1 MATIMERKI
10 FNAEHKMFRNSISE
24 FIEKEIAPN
33 YDEWEKNKQIPKE
46 VWKKLGDLGGLCPMA
61 EEKYGGLGGD
71 YLFQTIVTEELSY
84 RGFSGL
90 LVAVHNDLVNPYI
103 DKFGT
108 EEQKEKWL
116 PKMISGEMITGLAM
130 TEPSVGSNLAGI
142 QTKATKKKNKYIVN
156 GAKTFISNGQNGDL
170 FVTAVRTT
178 KTGMISP
185 DPRWGISMLA
195 IPSDAP
201 GFARGRNL
209 DKIGFHSQDTS
220 ELFFQDAEIPVENL
234 IGEKNKGWMYMMENL
249 QTERIALAVGA
260 VAAAKGALNITKEY
274 VQTRKIF
281 NSHVIFFCKNFIV
294 EFIIFIISPIFNQIT
309 YYVISYKLHFFI
321 RKYCKIITHFPC
333 PLYFFQIRFL
343 CLFFGREFL
352 DFPIEV
358 RFGVTFAFFRC
369 ASPYAD
375 LFAII
380 FLPVNEIFLFELLKS
395 LYVILPNRLLSN
407 NAIHI

>member
-1 MATIMERKI
+1 MERKI
-10 FNAEHKMFRNSISE
+10 FSAEHKMFRDSISE

-46 VWKKLGDLGGLCPMA
+46 IWKKLGDLGGLCPMA

-71 YLFQTIVTEELSY
+71 YLFQVIVTEELSY

-90 LVAVHNDLVNPYI
+90 LVAVHNDLVYPYI

-170 FVTAVRTT
+170 FITAVRTT
-178 KTGMISP
+178 KTGITNP

-220 ELFFQDAEIPVENL
+220 ELFFQDTEVPVENL
-234 IGEKNKGWMYMMENL
+234 IGEKNKGWLYMMENL
-249 QTERIALAVGA
+249 QTERIAVAVGS
-260 VAAAKGALNITKEY
+260 VAAARGALDITKEY

-281 NSHVIFFCKNFIV
+281 NKPVAAFQNTKFKLAECATDV
-294 EFIIFIISPIFNQIT
+294 EIGQS
-309 YYVISYKLHFFI
+309 
-321 RKYCKIITHFPC
+321 
-333 PLYFFQIRFL
+333 
-343 CLFFGREFL
+343 FL
-352 DFPIEV
+352 DDILERHMKGENLVKEVSMAKYWCSDMQFRVADKCLQLFGGYGYMKEYPIS
-358 RFGVTFAFFRC
+358 RHWTDARLQRI
-369 ASPYAD
+369 YAGT
-375 LFAII
+375 
-380 FLPVNEIFLFELLKS
+380 NEIMK
-395 LYVILPNRLLSN
+395 VIIAQQIGLSEDGKT
-407 NAIHI
+407 

>member
-1 MATIMERKI
+1 MERKI
-10 FNAEHKMFRNSISE
+10 FSAEHKMFRDSISE

-90 LVAVHNDLVNPYI
+90 LVAVHNDLVYPYI

-170 FVTAVRTT
+170 FITAVRTT
-178 KTGMISP
+178 KTGITNP

-220 ELFFQDAEIPVENL
+220 ELFFQDTEVPVENL
-234 IGEKNKGWMYMMENL
+234 IGEKNKGWLYMMENL
-249 QTERIALAVGA
+249 QTERIAVAVGS
-260 VAAAKGALNITKEY
+260 VAAARGALDITKEY

-281 NSHVIFFCKNFIV
+281 NKPVAAFQNTKFKLAECATDV
-294 EFIIFIISPIFNQIT
+294 EIGQS
-309 YYVISYKLHFFI
+309 
-321 RKYCKIITHFPC
+321 
-333 PLYFFQIRFL
+333 
-343 CLFFGREFL
+343 FL
-352 DFPIEV
+352 DDILERHMKGENLVKEVSMAKYWCSDMQFRVADKCLQLFGGYGYMKEYPIS
-358 RFGVTFAFFRC
+358 RHWTDARLQRI
-369 ASPYAD
+369 YAGT
-375 LFAII
+375 
-380 FLPVNEIFLFELLKS
+380 NEIMK
-395 LYVILPNRLLSN
+395 VIIAQQIGLSEDGKT
-407 NAIHI
+407 

>member
-1 MATIMERKI
+1 MERKI
-10 FNAEHKMFRNSISE
+10 FSAEHKMFRDSISE

-71 YLFQTIVTEELSY
+71 FLFQTIVTEELSY

-90 LVAVHNDLVNPYI
+90 LVAVHNDLVYPYI

-170 FVTAVRTT
+170 FITAVRTT

-234 IGEKNKGWMYMMENL
+234 IGERNKGWLYMMENL

-260 VAAAKGALNITKEY
+260 VAAAKGALDITKEY

-281 NSHVIFFCKNFIV
+281 NKPVAAFQNTKFKLAECATDV
-294 EFIIFIISPIFNQIT
+294 EIGQS
-309 YYVISYKLHFFI
+309 
-321 RKYCKIITHFPC
+321 
-333 PLYFFQIRFL
+333 
-343 CLFFGREFL
+343 FL
-352 DFPIEV
+352 DDILERHMKGENLVKEVSMAKYWCSDMQFRVADKCLQLFGGYGYMKEYPIS
-358 RFGVTFAFFRC
+358 RHWTDARLQRIYGGT
-369 ASPYAD
+369 
-375 LFAII
+375 
-380 FLPVNEIFLFELLKS
+380 NEIMKVIIAQQIGLSEDSKPLKQGW
-395 LYVILPNRLLSN
+395 
-407 NAIHI
+407 

>member
-1 MATIMERKI
+1 MERKI
-10 FNAEHKMFRNSISE
+10 FSAEHKMFRDSISE

-71 YLFQTIVTEELSY
+71 FLFQTIVTEELSY

-90 LVAVHNDLVNPYI
+90 LVAVHNDLVYPYI

-220 ELFFQDAEIPVENL
+220 ELFFQDTEVPVENL
-234 IGEKNKGWMYMMENL
+234 IGEKNKGWLYMMENL
-249 QTERIALAVGA
+249 QTERIAVAVGS
-260 VAAAKGALNITKEY
+260 VAAARGALDITKEY

-281 NSHVIFFCKNFIV
+281 NKPVAAFQNTKFKLAECATDV
-294 EFIIFIISPIFNQIT
+294 EIGQS
-309 YYVISYKLHFFI
+309 
-321 RKYCKIITHFPC
+321 
-333 PLYFFQIRFL
+333 
-343 CLFFGREFL
+343 FL
-352 DFPIEV
+352 DDILERHMKGEDLVKEVSMAKYWCSDMQFRVADKCLQLFGGYGYMKEYPIS
-358 RFGVTFAFFRC
+358 RHWTDARLQRIYGGT
-369 ASPYAD
+369 
-375 LFAII
+375 
-380 FLPVNEIFLFELLKS
+380 NEIMKVIIAQQIGLSEDSKPLKQGW
-395 LYVILPNRLLSN
+395 
-407 NAIHI
+407 

>member
-1 MATIMERKI
+1 MERKI
-10 FNAEHKMFRNSISE
+10 FSAEHKMFRDSISE

-71 YLFQTIVTEELSY
+71 FLFQTIVTEELSY

-90 LVAVHNDLVNPYI
+90 LVAVHNDLVYPYI

-234 IGEKNKGWMYMMENL
+234 IGEKNKGWLYMMENL

-260 VAAAKGALNITKEY
+260 VAAAKGALDITKEY

-281 NSHVIFFCKNFIV
+281 NKPVAAFQNTKFKLAECATDV
-294 EFIIFIISPIFNQIT
+294 EIGQS
-309 YYVISYKLHFFI
+309 
-321 RKYCKIITHFPC
+321 
-333 PLYFFQIRFL
+333 
-343 CLFFGREFL
+343 FL
-352 DFPIEV
+352 DDILERHMKGEKLVKEVSMAKYWCSDMQFRVADKCLQLFGGYGYMKEYPIS
-358 RFGVTFAFFRC
+358 RHWTDARLQRIYGGT
-369 ASPYAD
+369 
-375 LFAII
+375 
-380 FLPVNEIFLFELLKS
+380 NEIMKVIIAQQIGLSEDSKPLKQGW
-395 LYVILPNRLLSN
+395 
-407 NAIHI
+407 

>member
-1 MATIMERKI
+1 MERKI
-10 FNAEHKMFRNSISE
+10 FSAEHKMFRNSISE
-24 FIEKEIAPN
+24 FIEKEITPN

-90 LVAVHNDLVNPYI
+90 LVAVHNDLVYPYI

-170 FVTAVRTT
+170 FITAVRTT

-234 IGEKNKGWMYMMENL
+234 IGEKNKGWLYMMENL

-260 VAAAKGALNITKEY
+260 VAAARGALDITKEY

-281 NSHVIFFCKNFIV
+281 NKPVAAFQNTKFKLAECATDV
-294 EFIIFIISPIFNQIT
+294 EIGQS
-309 YYVISYKLHFFI
+309 
-321 RKYCKIITHFPC
+321 
-333 PLYFFQIRFL
+333 
-343 CLFFGREFL
+343 FL
-352 DFPIEV
+352 DDILERHMKGENLVKEVSMAKYWCSDMQFRVADKCLQLFGGYGYMKEYPIS
-358 RFGVTFAFFRC
+358 RHWTDARLQRI
-369 ASPYAD
+369 YAGT
-375 LFAII
+375 
-380 FLPVNEIFLFELLKS
+380 NEIMK
-395 LYVILPNRLLSN
+395 VIIAQQIGLSEDGKT
-407 NAIHI
+407 

>member
-1 MATIMERKI
+1 MERKI
-10 FNAEHKMFRNSISE
+10 FSAEHKMFRDSISE

-71 YLFQTIVTEELSY
+71 FLFQTIVTEELSY

-90 LVAVHNDLVNPYI
+90 LVAVHNDLVYPYI

-209 DKIGFHSQDTS
+209 DKIGFHSQD
-220 ELFFQDAEIPVENL
+220 L
-234 IGEKNKGWMYMMENL
+234 
-249 QTERIALAVGA
+249 
-260 VAAAKGALNITKEY
+260 
-274 VQTRKIF
+274 
-281 NSHVIFFCKNFIV
+281 
-294 EFIIFIISPIFNQIT
+294 
-309 YYVISYKLHFFI
+309 
-321 RKYCKIITHFPC
+321 
-333 PLYFFQIRFL
+333 
-343 CLFFGREFL
+343 
-352 DFPIEV
+352 
-358 RFGVTFAFFRC
+358 
-369 ASPYAD
+369 
-375 LFAII
+375 
-380 FLPVNEIFLFELLKS
+380 S
-395 LYVILPNRLLSN
+395 L
-407 NAIHI
+407 IHI

>member
-1 MATIMERKI
+1 MERKI
-10 FNAEHKMFRNSISE
+10 FSAEHKMFRDSISE

-33 YDEWEKNKQIPKE
+33 YDEWEKNKQIPKD

-71 YLFQTIVTEELSY
+71 YLFQVIVTEELSY

-90 LVAVHNDLVNPYI
+90 LVAVHNDLVYPYI

-260 VAAAKGALNITKEY
+260 VAAARGALDITKEY

-281 NSHVIFFCKNFIV
+281 NKPVAAFQNTKFKLAECATDV
-294 EFIIFIISPIFNQIT
+294 EIGQS
-309 YYVISYKLHFFI
+309 
-321 RKYCKIITHFPC
+321 
-333 PLYFFQIRFL
+333 
-343 CLFFGREFL
+343 FL
-352 DFPIEV
+352 DDILERHMKGEKLVKEVSMAKYWCSDMQFRVADKCLQLFGGYGYMKEYPIS
-358 RFGVTFAFFRC
+358 RHWTDARLQRIYGGT
-369 ASPYAD
+369 
-375 LFAII
+375 
-380 FLPVNEIFLFELLKS
+380 NEIMK
-395 LYVILPNRLLSN
+395 VIIAQQIGLSEDGKT
-407 NAIHI
+407 

>member
-1 MATIMERKI
+1 MERKI
-10 FNAEHKMFRNSISE
+10 FSAEHKMFRDSISE

-71 YLFQTIVTEELSY
+71 FLFQTIVTEELSY

-90 LVAVHNDLVNPYI
+90 LVAVHNDLVYPYI

-220 ELFFQDAEIPVENL
+220 ELFFQDTEVPVENL
-234 IGEKNKGWMYMMENL
+234 IGEKNKGWLYMMENL

-260 VAAAKGALNITKEY
+260 VAAARGALDITKEY

-281 NSHVIFFCKNFIV
+281 NKPVAAFQNTKFKLAECATDV
-294 EFIIFIISPIFNQIT
+294 EIGQS
-309 YYVISYKLHFFI
+309 
-321 RKYCKIITHFPC
+321 
-333 PLYFFQIRFL
+333 
-343 CLFFGREFL
+343 FL
-352 DFPIEV
+352 DDILERHMKGEKLVKEVSMAKYWCSDMQFRVADKCLQLFGGYGYMKEYPIS
-358 RFGVTFAFFRC
+358 RHWTDARLQRIYGGT
-369 ASPYAD
+369 
-375 LFAII
+375 
-380 FLPVNEIFLFELLKS
+380 NEIMKVIIAQQIGLSEDSKPLKQGW
-395 LYVILPNRLLSN
+395 
-407 NAIHI
+407 

>member
-1 MATIMERKI
+1 MERKI
-10 FNAEHKMFRNSISE
+10 FSAEHKMFRDSISE

-71 YLFQTIVTEELSY
+71 FLFQTIVTEELSY

-90 LVAVHNDLVNPYI
+90 LVAVHNDLVYPYI

-220 ELFFQDAEIPVENL
+220 ELFFQDTEVPVENL
-234 IGEKNKGWMYMMENL
+234 IGEKNKGWLYMMENL

-260 VAAAKGALNITKEY
+260 VAAARGALDITKEY

-281 NSHVIFFCKNFIV
+281 NKPVAAFQNTKFKLAECATDV
-294 EFIIFIISPIFNQIT
+294 EIGQS
-309 YYVISYKLHFFI
+309 
-321 RKYCKIITHFPC
+321 
-333 PLYFFQIRFL
+333 
-343 CLFFGREFL
+343 FL
-352 DFPIEV
+352 DDILERHMKGEKLVKEVSMAKYWCSDMQFRVADKCLQLFGGYGYMKEYPIS
-358 RFGVTFAFFRC
+358 RHWTDARLQRIYGGT
-369 ASPYAD
+369 
-375 LFAII
+375 
-380 FLPVNEIFLFELLKS
+380 NEIMK
-395 LYVILPNRLLSN
+395 VIIAQQIGLSK
-407 NAIHI
+407 

>member
-1 MATIMERKI
+1 MERKI
-10 FNAEHKMFRNSISE
+10 FSAEHKMFRDSISE

-71 YLFQTIVTEELSY
+71 FLFQTIVTEELSY

-90 LVAVHNDLVNPYI
+90 LVAVHNDLVYPYI

-178 KTGMISP
+178 KTGITSP

-220 ELFFQDAEIPVENL
+220 ELFFQDTEVPVENL
-234 IGEKNKGWMYMMENL
+234 IGEKNKGWLYMMENL

-260 VAAAKGALNITKEY
+260 VAAARGALDITKEY

-281 NSHVIFFCKNFIV
+281 NKPVAAFQNTKFKLAECATDV
-294 EFIIFIISPIFNQIT
+294 EIGQS
-309 YYVISYKLHFFI
+309 
-321 RKYCKIITHFPC
+321 
-333 PLYFFQIRFL
+333 
-343 CLFFGREFL
+343 FL
-352 DFPIEV
+352 DDILERHMKGEKLVKEVSMAKYWCSDMQFRVADKCLQLFGGYGYMKEYPIS
-358 RFGVTFAFFRC
+358 RHWTDARLQRIYGGT
-369 ASPYAD
+369 
-375 LFAII
+375 
-380 FLPVNEIFLFELLKS
+380 NEIMKVIIAQQIGLSEDSKPLKQGW
-395 LYVILPNRLLSN
+395 
-407 NAIHI
+407 

>member
-1 MATIMERKI
+1 MERKI
-10 FNAEHKMFRNSISE
+10 FSAEHKMFRDSISE

-46 VWKKLGDLGGLCPMA
+46 IWKKLGDLGGLCPMA

-71 YLFQTIVTEELSY
+71 YLFQVIVTEELSY

-90 LVAVHNDLVNPYI
+90 LVAVHNDLVYPYI

-170 FVTAVRTT
+170 FITAVRTT
-178 KTGMISP
+178 KTGITNP
-185 DPRWGISMLA
+185 DPRWGISMLG

-281 NSHVIFFCKNFIV
+281 NKPVAAFQNTKFKLAECATDV
-294 EFIIFIISPIFNQIT
+294 EIGQS
-309 YYVISYKLHFFI
+309 
-321 RKYCKIITHFPC
+321 
-333 PLYFFQIRFL
+333 
-343 CLFFGREFL
+343 FL
-352 DFPIEV
+352 DDILERHMKGEKLVKEVSMAKYWCSDMQFRVADKCLQLFGGYGYMKEYPIS
-358 RFGVTFAFFRC
+358 RHWTDARLQRI
-369 ASPYAD
+369 YAGT
-375 LFAII
+375 
-380 FLPVNEIFLFELLKS
+380 NEIMK
-395 LYVILPNRLLSN
+395 VIIAQQIGLSEDGKT
-407 NAIHI
+407 